1 MSRRTL
7 VLVLVAALLMAPLAT
22 GMAAPKKVKV
32 VFWYSLSGKIAEAIR
47 GLVEEFNRTHSD
59 IEVEGIYQGSYDD
72 SMNKLRTMI
81 LTNAPM
87 KTRPHIVQIY
97 DIGTKFMIDTK
108 ATVPVQK
115 YIDRDNVNV
124 DAFEPGI
131 LAYYTINDQLY
142 SMPFNIS
149 TPLLYINKDMFRKA
163 GLDPDKPPRTFDE
176 FAECAR
182 KLTIVDKSGKVVQ
195 YGASIA
201 IYGWFFEQFCATS
214 NVLYANNGN
223 GRDSIATASA
233 FAVPD
238 GAAILDWWY
247 SMVKEG
253 TSLNLGKGTAN
264 TQKAF
269 IAGQVAMTL
278 DSTAVLNT
286 ILTGVAGQFDVGT
299 GYLPRPKNAKGGV
312 IPGGGTLWLM
322 GGHPSEEEAA
332 AWEFIKWAAEPKQ
345 QAFWHMNTGY
355 FPVTKLAYDLPELKE
370 HHKKY
375 PQFATAVQQ
384 LRDTPRNRATQGA
397 LLGVFSQARQTIE
410 DSIEQVLLGK
420 AKSPDALKSAAA
432 VIDAAIVRYNESVG
446 K

>member
-1 MSRRTL
+1 ML
-7 VLVLVAALLMAPLAT
+7 IFVAALLMSPLAIS
-22 GMAAPKKVKV
+22 MAAPKVKV
-32 VFWYSLSGKIAEAIR
+32 TFWYSLSGKIAESIR
-47 GLVEEFNRTHSD
+47 EMVEEFNRTHD
-59 IEVEGIYQGSYDD
+59 TVEVEGIYQGAYDD
-72 SMNKLRTMI
+72 SMNKLRTLI

-115 YIDRDNVNV
+115 YIDRDKLDVNS
-124 DAFEPGI
+124 FEPGI

-182 KLTIVDKSGKVVQ
+182 KLTILDKSGKPVQ

-214 NVLYANNGN
+214 NILFANNGN
-223 GRDSIATASA
+223 GRDSVATAST
-233 FAVPD
+233 FATPE
-238 GAAILDWWY
+238 GAAILDWWN

-253 TSLNLGKGTAN
+253 IALNLGKGTAN

-269 IAGQVAMTL
+269 ISGQVAMTL

-286 ILTGVAGQFDVGT
+286 ILTGIDGKFEVGT
-299 GYLPRPKNAKGGV
+299 GYLPRPANAKGGV
-312 IPGGGTLWLM
+312 VPGGGTLWLM
-322 GGHPSEEEAA
+322 GGHPAEEEAA
-332 AWEFIKWAAEPKQ
+332 AWEFIKWASEPKQ
-345 QAFWHMNTGY
+345 QAWWHMNTGY
-355 FPVTKLAYDLPELKE
+355 FPVTKLAYNLPELQE
-370 HHKKY
+370 HHKQY

-420 AKSPDALKSAAA
+420 AKSLDALKAAA
-432 VIDAAIVRYNESVG
+432 VEIDAAIARYNESVG

>member
-7 VLVLVAALLMAPLAT
+7 VLVLVAALLMAPIAT

-47 GLVEEFNRTHSD
+47 GLVEEFNKTHSD

-149 TPLLYINKDMFRKA
+149 TPLLYINKDMFRRA

-195 YGASIA
+195 YGASIV

-233 FAVPD
+233 FATPE

-253 TSLNLGKGTAN
+253 VSLNLGKGTAN

-299 GYLPRPKNAKGGV
+299 GYLPRPRNAKGGV

-370 HHKKY
+370 HHNKY

-410 DSIEQVLLGK
+410 DSMEQVLLGK
-420 AKSPDALKSAAA
+420 AKSLDVLKSAAA

>member
-1 MSRRTL
+1 MTRRTL
-7 VLVLVAALLMAPLAT
+7 VLVLVAALLMTPLAT
-22 GMAAPKKVKV
+22 GMAAPKKAKV

-47 GLVEEFNRTHSD
+47 GLVEEFNKTHSD

-195 YGASIA
+195 NCS
-201 IYGWFFEQFCATS
+201 
-214 NVLYANNGN
+214 
-223 GRDSIATASA
+223 
-233 FAVPD
+233 
-238 GAAILDWWY
+238 
-247 SMVKEG
+247 
-253 TSLNLGKGTAN
+253 
-264 TQKAF
+264 
-269 IAGQVAMTL
+269 
-278 DSTAVLNT
+278 
-286 ILTGVAGQFDVGT
+286 
-299 GYLPRPKNAKGGV
+299 KN
-312 IPGGGTLWLM
+312 
-322 GGHPSEEEAA
+322 HP
-332 AWEFIKWAAEPKQ
+332 
-345 QAFWHMNTGY
+345 
-355 FPVTKLAYDLPELKE
+355 
-370 HHKKY
+370 
-375 PQFATAVQQ
+375 
-384 LRDTPRNRATQGA
+384 
-397 LLGVFSQARQTIE
+397 
-410 DSIEQVLLGK
+410 
-420 AKSPDALKSAAA
+420 
-432 VIDAAIVRYNESVG
+432 
-446 K
+446 